1 MKVEPDLGERG
12 SGVADLHGEVGGAVQ
27 RREEVGQGRGV
38 ARRGEVVSSGSLT
51 TLNLL
56 VSVAL
61 FYTSHL
67 NGIWGGAAAGRRH
80 LLLVR

>member
-1 MKVEPDLGERG
+1 MEGLFCWLKVEPDLGERG

-38 ARRGEVVSSGSLT
+38 ARRGEVVSSGSST
-51 TLNLL
+51 TLNLM

-61 FYTSHL
+61 FYT
-67 NGIWGGAAAGRRH
+67 
-80 LLLVR
+80 